1 MLSTICKTFI
11 LSAIYKPFLQSVIY
25 KLFMLSVVMLN
36 VVILS
41 VMEPCQMRFQRLI
54 DDIRQQKRIAIMDCE
69 IAGVNE
75 P

>member
-1 MLSTICKTFI
+1 M
-11 LSAIYKPFLQSVIY
+11 LSAIYKPFMLSVIY
-25 KLFMLSVVMLN
+25 KPFMLSVVMLN

-41 VMEPCQMRFQRLI
+41 VVEPYLMRFQRLI